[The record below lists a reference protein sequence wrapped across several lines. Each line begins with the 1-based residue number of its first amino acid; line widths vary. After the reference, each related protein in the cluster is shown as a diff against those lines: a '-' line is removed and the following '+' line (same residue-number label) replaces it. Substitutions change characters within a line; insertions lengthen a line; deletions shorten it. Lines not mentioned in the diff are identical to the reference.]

1 MTTAPSRVTPQ
12 TVDDENLPVLRHSMR
27 LAFVEL
33 HHPNLH
39 GSFQL
44 NIGDADDDDEY
55 SEPCPETGQ
64 YLVEWIPTD
73 DEIECGRLPE
83 LTCWMALHP
92 RPETH
97 PFIRGYSRW
106 VNHVNQYGTLEIVK
120 TFYHSS
126 TGALF
131 AVLYTYLIRRIQRR
145 WRKFLVRRRKNALKS
160 VSMHRWHNRL
170 IYGAHPM
177 ALGE

>member
-1 MTTAPSRVTPQ
+1 MTAVRHRITPQ
-12 TVDDENLPVLRHSMR
+12 TVDDENLPVLRDSMR

-39 GSFQL
+39 GTFQL
-44 NIGDADDDDEY
+44 NTDDEQ
-55 SEPCPETGQ
+55 SQPCSETGQ

-73 DEIECGRLPE
+73 DEIEGGRLPE
-83 LTCWMALHP
+83 LTCLMALHP

-106 VNHVNQYGTLEIVK
+106 VNHVNQHGTLEIVK
-120 TFYHSS
+120 TFYHSQ

-145 WRKFLVRRRKNALKS
+145 WRKYLIRRRRNALKS
-160 VSMHRWHNRL
+160 VSMHRWHSRL
-170 IYGAHPM
+170 VYGTHPI
-177 ALGE
+177 AFNE